1 MPATNIPRDR
11 LNIIDQL
18 LSIGRKFT
26 FDELLDRLN
35 DRLTADWMK
44 VISARTLRDDLKTL
58 KNEYDAPL
66 FKATNSEPYYY
77 YTRKFTIK
85 ESLLSDEDVS
95 YLKQAAAILKKV
107 AGLGFGVEIDEIIKK
122 LENRAHTNIPERS
135 NFIQFE
141 NQVIVNGLNWLDDIF
156 NAIKEKSVI
165 RIHYQPFHYDN
176 PVEYTFHPYLLKQYR
191 NRWFVF
197 GRNEEE
203 SFIKIC
209 PLDRIKSVKNSTKS
223 FIENDLFEPEI
234 YFNNLVGVSPYKDS
248 IIEEIHIKIKNTQ
261 LPYILTKPIHN
272 NQEVIKKYK
281 NGDAV
286 MKLNLF
292 INYEL
297 ISQLLGYGSSIEVL
311 KPKNLREKIKIEILS
326 LTKTYGN
333 CK

>member
-107 AGLGFGVEIDEIIKK
+107 AGLGFGVEVDEIIKK
-122 LENRAHTNIPERS
+122 LENRALANIPERS

-141 NQVIVNGLNWLDDIF
+141 NQVIANGLNLLDDIF

-165 RIHYQPFHYDN
+165 RIYYQPFHYDN
-176 PVEYTFHPYLLKQYR
+176 AVEYAFHPYLLKQYR
-191 NRWFVF
+191 NRWFLF

-203 SFIKIC
+203 DFIKIC
-209 PLDRIKSVKNSTKS
+209 PLDRIKSVKNSTRN
-223 FIENDLFEPEI
+223 FIENDLFEPET
-234 YFNNLVGVSPYKDS
+234 YFNNLVGVSPKKDS
-248 IIEEIHIKIKNTQ
+248 KIETIIIKVEKSQ
-261 LPYILTKPIHN
+261 LPYILSKPIHI
-272 NQEVIKKYK
+272 NQELIKKYK
-281 NGDAV
+281 NGDAKI
-286 MKLNLF
+286 KLNLF
-292 INYEL
+292 VNYEL
-297 ISQLLGYGSSIEVL
+297 VSQLLGYGSSIEVL
-311 KPKNLREKIKIEILS
+311 MPQFLRDEINNTILKLKNKYTI
-326 LTKTYGN
+326 
-333 CK
+333 

>member
-44 VISARTLRDDLKTL
+44 VISARTLRDDLKAL

-95 YLKQAAAILKKV
+95 YLKQAATILKKV
-107 AGLGFGVEIDEIIKK
+107 AGLGFGVEVDEIIKK

-141 NQVIVNGLNWLDDIF
+141 NQIIANGLNWLDDIF

-165 RIHYQPFHYDN
+165 RIYYQPFHYDN
-176 PVEYTFHPYLLKQYR
+176 PVEYSFHPYLLKQYR

-203 SFIKIC
+203 DFIKIC
-209 PLDRIKSVKNSTKS
+209 PLDRIKSVKNSTKN
-223 FIENDLFEPEI
+223 FIENDLFEPET
-234 YFNNLVGVSPYKDS
+234 YFNNLVGVSPNKDS
-248 IIEEIHIKIKNTQ
+248 KIETIVLKVEKSQ
-261 LPYILTKPIHN
+261 LPYILSKPIHI
-272 NQEVIKKYK
+272 NQELVKKYK
-281 NGDAV
+281 NGDAKI
-286 MKLNLF
+286 KLNLF
-292 INYEL
+292 VNYEL
-297 ISQLLGYGSSIEVL
+297 VSQLLGYGSSIEVL
-311 KPKNLREKIKIEILS
+311 EPQFLRDEINNTILK
-326 LTKTYGN
+326 LINKYTN
-333 CK
+333 